1 MEYTNNV
8 HIYNRQ
14 DVETFAKY
22 LVYDCKISCHPD
34 DDFTDYFNTKEQVDL
49 YNHLNNECFVL
60 CEKEGLDLYDIHYQ
74 VQYNFML
81 KNSD

>member
-14 DVETFAKY
+14 DVETFANH
-22 LVYDCKISCHPD
+22 LVYDCKISYHPD
-34 DDFTDYFNTKEQVDL
+34 DDFIDYFNSKEQVDL
-49 YNHLNNECFVL
+49 YNRLNNERFAL

-74 VQYNFML
+74 VQYNYML